1 MRSYG
6 ITPAA
11 DLMRVQQQANE
22 AAERQ
27 YRRSS
32 LASLTFETAVSDARE
47 ALVGL
52 TADLAGTTERQSLK
66 DMLMYE
72 DRMRGLGILFI
83 ALALAGLVVDFVMT
97 TT

>member
-6 ITPAA
+6 ITPAT
-11 DLMRVQQQANE
+11 DLMRVQQEANA

-27 YRRSS
+27 YTRSS
-32 LASLTFETAVSDARE
+32 LGSMTFDTAVADAHE

-52 TADLAGTTERQSLK
+52 IADLAGTTERHSLRDIMFHK
-66 DMLMYE
+66 
-72 DRMRGLGILFI
+72 DRMRGLGILLI
-83 ALALAGLVVDFVMT
+83 ALAILGLVVDFVMT